1 MHTAAEFTL
10 RHPVSQPHF
19 LDLPQ
24 PNSITQMD
32 TLELQGLEQIT
43 GEDRAA
49 QEPSDEA
56 KIAAIKVA
64 LGELQKPSSGA
75 G

>member
-1 MHTAAEFTL
+1 
-10 RHPVSQPHF
+10 
-19 LDLPQ
+19 
-24 PNSITQMD
+24 MD

>member
-1 MHTAAEFTL
+1 MEK
-10 RHPVSQPHF
+10 
-19 LDLPQ
+19 
-24 PNSITQMD
+24 
-32 TLELQGLEQIT
+32 LEAQGLEQIT
-43 GEDRAA
+43 GDDRAA

-64 LGELQKPSSGA
+64 LEELQKRSSRA